1 MLSKRQQ
8 FLFVLAIPVINVIA
22 DSTQGYFEA
31 GLLSPGY
38 LRGLILMFFI
48 VLFFKDFF
56 KIETINILI
65 LISVVYFFIL
75 SFFSSDVLYT
85 QSIFIK
91 YLEASI
97 MFPIGYYYFRNMDQF
112 KKLLQVLRLVLF
124 IYILILIISNVFEL
138 GSSDYLMGSVY
149 FGAGRVN
156 MTKAMSVLVLMSP
169 VFFRFEESIR
179 KRRIILIIVISA
191 LIFILLGVKRSAL
204 LSLSVGFFIYFI
216 FAPQKARAIK
226 IVFIIGMVLIIS
238 SPLYYNVLSQRF
250 MVRQEAGRFD
260 SSKFEE
266 EEGRVIELRRVMDA
280 FINGNL
286 SYKLFGAELFNGRA
300 LFKTRRVLHTDLAIV
315 FSGSGLVGLSLLL
328 LFYYLIFMKSYKY
341 LRRFRSDP
349 DISSIMAVSISVLFA
364 VILAGIGGTITG
376 IGLRSIA
383 YVYWGASFSMIRY
396 HFMPMT
402 SPVAKKEL
410 YV

>member
-179 KRRIILIIVISA
+179 KRRIILI
-191 LIFILLGVKRSAL
+191 
-204 LSLSVGFFIYFI
+204 
-216 FAPQKARAIK
+216 
-226 IVFIIGMVLIIS
+226 
-238 SPLYYNVLSQRF
+238 
-250 MVRQEAGRFD
+250 
-260 SSKFEE
+260 
-266 EEGRVIELRRVMDA
+266 
-280 FINGNL
+280 
-286 SYKLFGAELFNGRA
+286 
-300 LFKTRRVLHTDLAIV
+300 FKEC
-315 FSGSGLVGLSLLL
+315 
-328 LFYYLIFMKSYKY
+328 YL
-341 LRRFRSDP
+341 
-349 DISSIMAVSISVLFA
+349 
-364 VILAGIGGTITG
+364 
-376 IGLRSIA
+376 
-383 YVYWGASFSMIRY
+383 
-396 HFMPMT
+396 
-402 SPVAKKEL
+402 
-410 YV
+410 